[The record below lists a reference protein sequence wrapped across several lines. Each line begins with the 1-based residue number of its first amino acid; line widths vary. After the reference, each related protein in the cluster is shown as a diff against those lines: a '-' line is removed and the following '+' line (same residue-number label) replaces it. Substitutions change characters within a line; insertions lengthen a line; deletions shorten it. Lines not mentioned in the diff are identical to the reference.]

1 MEEITLETQVLLNKI
16 YRDFF
21 LTLRSSWFKK
31 HKNSDLL
38 EFCCRLT
45 DWLENFPSEL
55 IIEELEWNL
64 NGYIATVESNLE
76 FFQSLPLE
84 VEITYTKQIIEIKKF
99 MGGKFKK

>member
-1 MEEITLETQVLLNKI
+1 MEEITEETQVLLNKI

-55 IIEELEWNL
+55 ITGELEWNL
-64 NGYIATVESNLE
+64 KGYVETVKNNLDY
-76 FFQSLPLE
+76 FKSLQLE
-84 VEITYTKQIIEIKKF
+84 VEVTYTKQIIEIKNF
-99 MGGKFKK
+99 MEGAFKK